1 MINRWLHIIP
11 FDLWELLSNDQ
22 WSIVGYTLYH
32 SIFENFSRMIG
43 DQSWL
48 HIIPFDL
55 WELLSNDRRSIVG
68 YTLYHSTLENFSRMI
83 GDQSLVTHYTIIPLW
98 TPLELSRS
106 TIDFYTKLGCMI
118 KIKDWEYL
126 HRQYICCNTLHRNI
140 RPVTLHLH
148 IRLRHSIG
156 CRFLS
161 YIQSFAGHVIR
172 SLWPIFE
179 LGMIKLS
186 LLIVN

>member
-1 MINRWLHIIP
+1 MCSLYMYFIQFDILGLCSYNRWL
-11 FDLWELLSNDQ
+11 
-22 WSIVGYTLYH
+22 IVGYTLYH

-43 DQSWL
+43 DQS
-48 HIIPFDL
+48 
-55 WELLSNDRRSIVG
+55 
-68 YTLYHSTLENFSRMI
+68 
-83 GDQSLVTHYTIIPLW
+83 LVTHYTILPLW

-126 HRQYICCNTLHRNI
+126 HRQYICINTLHRNI
-140 RPVTLHLH
+140 RPVTLH